1 MDSAIRSAV
10 GWPAGAHW
18 PRSGR
23 RAECLVGGV
32 RRLLAWYDC
41 VTTRVKSTKQGEPM
55 RITAATLLRRPEDPG
70 RATFLELFFDLV
82 FVFAL
87 FRISQGLL
95 ERLTWSGAFQTLV
108 VLLAVWW
115 VWGNTAGLANRFDP
129 AQPAIQ
135 ALVIGCMFGSFLLA
149 VVAPEAF
156 GPRGLVFAGAYVV
169 VQVGRSLV
177 LVLVSRGHERQPFEL
192 RSLFWFGVSA
202 PLWLAGALAH
212 GWARGV
218 LWAVAVAVDYV
229 PFGLGLPVPGLGR
242 AGLAEFSVSA
252 EFLAE
257 RQRQFFI
264 IALGE
269 LSVASGLA
277 FASGGLV
284 ADRTAAVVVAFVTTV
299 LLWRIY
305 IYRAGGVLGAAVA
318 AAPDPL
324 RVVNSV
330 LYAHAVM
337 VAGVVA
343 ISVGDDLVIRHPS
356 GHTQPAWIAVVLG
369 GPALFLAGRAILEY
383 AVFRRV
389 SRDRVVGVLVL
400 AAISPAMILVPPL
413 VVVVAAA
420 VVLAGVAV
428 TDSADA
434 RRRPNEPPSPPGG
447 PS

>member
-1 MDSAIRSAV
+1 MRS
-10 GWPAGAHW
+10 
-18 PRSGR
+18 R
-23 RAECLVGGV
+23 
-32 RRLLAWYDC
+32 
-41 VTTRVKSTKQGEPM
+41 
-55 RITAATLLRRPEDPG
+55 AATLLRGPEDPG

-87 FRISQGLL
+87 FRLSQGLL
-95 ERLTWSGAFQTLV
+95 ERLSWSGVFQTV
-108 VLLAVWW
+108 VLLLALWW
-115 VWGNTAGLANRFDP
+115 VWGNTAGVVNRFDP

-135 ALVIGCMFGSFLLA
+135 ALVIGCMFGSFMLA
-149 VVAPEAF
+149 VAAPEAF
-156 GPRGLVFAGAYVV
+156 GPHGLVFAGAYVA

-177 LVLVSRGHERQPFEL
+177 LVLVTRGHERQRFEL

-218 LWAVAVAVDYV
+218 LWAVAVAVDSAA
-229 PFGLGLPVPGLGR
+229 PKLGLPTPGLPSAR
-242 AGLAEFSVSA
+242 PAEFSFLS
-252 EFLAE
+252 EFVAE
-257 RQRQFFI
+257 RLRQFFI

-269 LSVASGLA
+269 LIVVSGLA

-305 IYRAGGVLGAAVA
+305 IYRAGQVLGAAVA

-324 RVVNSV
+324 RVVNAV

-356 GHTQPAWIAVVLG
+356 GHTQPAWIPVVLG

-383 AVFRRV
+383 AVFARV
-389 SRDRVVGVLVL
+389 SRDRVIGVLVL
-400 AAISPAMILVPPL
+400 AAISPAMILVPAL
-413 VVVVAAA
+413 IVATAAA

-428 TDSADA
+428 ADA
-434 RRRPNEPPSPPGG
+434 ARARRRRPNEPPSPPGG

>member
-1 MDSAIRSAV
+1 MRS
-10 GWPAGAHW
+10 
-18 PRSGR
+18 R
-23 RAECLVGGV
+23 
-32 RRLLAWYDC
+32 
-41 VTTRVKSTKQGEPM
+41 
-55 RITAATLLRRPEDPG
+55 AATLLRGPEDPG

-87 FRISQGLL
+87 FRLSQGLL
-95 ERLTWSGAFQTLV
+95 ERLTWSGAFQTVV
-108 VLLAVWW
+108 VLLAVFW
-115 VWGNTAGLANRFDP
+115 VWGHTAGVANRFDP
-129 AQPAIQ
+129 AQPPIQ
-135 ALVIGCMFGSFLLA
+135 ALVIGCMFGTFLLA

-156 GPRGLVFAGAYVV
+156 GPRGLVFAGAYVA
-169 VQVGRSLV
+169 VQVGRSFFLV
-177 LVLVSRGHERQPFEL
+177 LVTRGHERQRFEL
-192 RSLFWFGVSA
+192 RTLFWFGVSA

-218 LWAVAVAVDYV
+218 LWAVAVAVDSAA
-229 PFGLGLPVPGLGR
+229 PRLGLPTPGLPSAR
-242 AGLAEFSVSA
+242 PAEFSFLS
-252 EFLAE
+252 EFVAE
-257 RQRQFFI
+257 RHRQFFI

-269 LSVASGLA
+269 LIVVSGLA
-277 FASGGLV
+277 YASGGLV

-305 IYRAGGVLGAAVA
+305 IYRAGEVLGAAVA

-343 ISVGDDLVIRHPS
+343 ISVGDELVIRHPS
-356 GHTQPAWIAVVLG
+356 GHTRPAWIAVVLG

-383 AVFRRV
+383 AVFARV
-389 SRDRVVGVLVL
+389 SRDHVIGVLVL
-400 AAISPAMILVPPL
+400 AVISPAMILVPPL
-413 VVVVAAA
+413 IAAAAAA

-428 TDSADA
+428 VDAARA
-434 RRRPNEPPSPPGG
+434 RRRLSAEPPSPPGG